1 LEVTH
6 GLNRKNNAGV
16 KTNQHTNHGNVLKKE
31 KTASVTKDGL
41 SMVLKL
47 ELIRK
52 NLISSELSSFLWL
65 LLVLMEREISH
76 VMLHH
81 SMVLIQP
88 QMPTKLASVIR
99 KSNSLTNLSSLPPRL
114 SGSHL
119 NLSLKLKV
127 NSREPLSTPLKY

>member
-1 LEVTH
+1 VTH
-6 GLNRKNNAGV
+6 GLIRKNNAGV
-16 KTNQHTNHGNVLKKE
+16 KTNLHTNHGNVLKKE

-52 NLISSELSSFLWL
+52 NLISSELSSFQWL
-65 LLVLMEREISH
+65 LLVLMEREIFH

-88 QMPTKLASVIR
+88 QMLTKHASVIR
-99 KSNSLTNLSSLPPRL
+99 RNNSSTNHSLLLPRL
-114 SGSHL
+114 SGNPHFL
-119 NLSLKLKV
+119 NHNQKV
-127 NSREPLSTPLKY
+127 NSRELLNTQVK